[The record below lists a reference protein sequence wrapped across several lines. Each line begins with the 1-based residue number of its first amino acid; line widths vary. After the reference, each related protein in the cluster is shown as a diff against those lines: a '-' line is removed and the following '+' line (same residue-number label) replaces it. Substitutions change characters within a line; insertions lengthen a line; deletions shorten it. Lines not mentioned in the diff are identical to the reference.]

1 MTPLFVQL
9 HVLKEELEE
18 AKQAIKESAK
28 KLKLKEETAAA
39 AMGARDAAERSLRLV
54 DNRATR
60 LRERMQELNRKVEE
74 LETHRD
80 MNSSNRARYEV
91 EELSLN
97 NNNRVRTRWNS
108 LNLYYDKTGLMPC
121 MDQENAI
128 FVGATS
134 LRNNP

>member
-1 MTPLFVQL
+1 
-9 HVLKEELEE
+9 
-18 AKQAIKESAK
+18 
-28 KLKLKEETAAA
+28 
-39 AMGARDAAERSLRLV
+39 
-54 DNRATR
+54 
-60 LRERMQELNRKVEE
+60 
-74 LETHRD
+74 